1 MVAYIV
7 HVFTIIITLLNI
19 FFFNIEKVF
28 CINSRGLKLTL
39 LRLCYCS
46 CVINVSLS
54 SFSMYRKFSQKLTRC
69 INKLVHTM
77 SYYGIKL
84 KQVFFEISYI

>member
-28 CINSRGLKLTL
+28 CNKIKRIKINFVLGYVT
-39 LRLCYCS
+39 
-46 CVINVSLS
+46 
-54 SFSMYRKFSQKLTRC
+54 
-69 INKLVHTM
+69 VHM
-77 SYYGIKL
+77 
-84 KQVFFEISYI
+84 

>member
-39 LRLCYCS
+39 S
-46 CVINVSLS
+46 
-54 SFSMYRKFSQKLTRC
+54 
-69 INKLVHTM
+69 
-77 SYYGIKL
+77 
-84 KQVFFEISYI
+84 

>member
-39 LRLCYCS
+39 SYVMLLFMCNKCFT
-46 CVINVSLS
+46 VLFLDVQKVLS
-54 SFSMYRKFSQKLTRC
+54 EVDS
-69 INKLVHTM
+69 VH
-77 SYYGIKL
+77 K
-84 KQVFFEISYI
+84 